1 MDYIKKIRK
10 KVGKDKIFLNFTSG
24 ILHNSGKILLQIRA
38 DRGTWGLPGGAIELG
53 ESAAEALMREFYEET
68 GIKVIPVKLQNVYT
82 KYTDSY
88 PNGDE
93 AQVITIL
100 YLVNAVSDFVDHNF
114 NNDEIQ
120 NLIIVNQRH
129 EDMIK
134 DFYEKDTPV
143 ER

>member
-1 MDYIKKIRK
+1 
-10 KVGKDKIFLNFTSG
+10 
-24 ILHNSGKILLQIRA
+24 
-38 DRGTWGLPGGAIELG
+38 
-53 ESAAEALMREFYEET
+53 
-68 GIKVIPVKLQNVYT
+68 VKLQNVYT

-100 YLVNAVSDFVDHNF
+100 YLVNAVNDFIDHNF
-114 NNDEIQ
+114 NNDETLELAFFDYDEIQ
-120 NLIIVNQRH
+120 NLKIVNQQH

>member
-1 MDYIKKIRK
+1 M
-10 KVGKDKIFLNFTSG
+10 
-24 ILHNSGKILLQIRA
+24 
-38 DRGTWGLPGGAIELG
+38 
-53 ESAAEALMREFYEET
+53 
-68 GIKVIPVKLQNVYT
+68 KLQNVYT

-100 YLVNAVSDFVDHNF
+100 YLVNAVNDFVDHNF
-114 NNDEIQ
+114 NNDETLELAFFDYDEIQ
-120 NLIIVNQRH
+120 NLIIVNQQH

>member
-1 MDYIKKIRK
+1 
-10 KVGKDKIFLNFTSG
+10 
-24 ILHNSGKILLQIRA
+24 
-38 DRGTWGLPGGAIELG
+38 
-53 ESAAEALMREFYEET
+53 MREFYEET

>member
-1 MDYIKKIRK
+1 M
-10 KVGKDKIFLNFTSG
+10 
-24 ILHNSGKILLQIRA
+24 
-38 DRGTWGLPGGAIELG
+38 
-53 ESAAEALMREFYEET
+53 
-68 GIKVIPVKLQNVYT
+68 KLQNVYT

-100 YLVNAVSDFVDHNF
+100 YLVNAVNDFIDHNF
-114 NNDEIQ
+114 NNDETLELAFFDYDEIQ
-120 NLIIVNQRH
+120 NLKIVNQQH